1 MRRMDGD
8 RRRRKKNPV
17 AEMTLQQ
24 TETVLNLLDGARDAH
39 SEKLV
44 EIAGGNRLE
53 SHAFK

>member
-1 MRRMDGD
+1 MDGD

-24 TETVLNLLDGARDAH
+24 TETVLNLLDDARDAH